1 MIRAKMYVQAKTQ
14 YGTQH
19 GANAG
24 GTVKLNPVY
33 GDTPEN
39 KAFFN
44 STPSGLIE
52 LSVSQQ
58 ALDMFELGRVYYVD
72 FTMEE
77 SEPKEY
83 DHE

>member
-1 MIRAKMYVQAKTQ
+1 MSSRAKFYVQAKTQ

-19 GANAG
+19 GAGAG
-24 GTVKLNPVY
+24 GSVKLNPVY

-39 KAFFN
+39 KRFFA

-52 LSVSQQ
+52 LSVSQE
-58 ALDMFELGRVYYVD
+58 ALDSFELGRIYYVD

-77 SEPKEY
+77 SEPK
-83 DHE
+83 

>member
-52 LSVSQQ
+52 L
-58 ALDMFELGRVYYVD
+58 GRVYYVD